1 MADAKKAKVNVMEDF
16 RKMDAQTLVTNIADL
31 KKEMVEQH
39 RAHKAGELASP
50 AVLSKIRKN
59 IAKAM
64 TALSEKSAAPAQNK
78 EEEQR

>member
-1 MADAKKAKVNVMEDF
+1 MADAKTAKLNVMEDF
-16 RKMDAQTLVTNIADL
+16 RKMSDADL
-31 KKEMVEQH
+31 KTKLADLRKELVEQH

-64 TALSEKSAAPAQNK
+64 TVLSEKSAAPAQK
-78 EEEQR
+78 EEQEK